1 MTFDPTRP
9 TGPQPQPFSPA
20 PPEPANPTTAERL
33 VGADRSRAGIPAD
46 ARDAARRTRR
56 QAEGIRRPVAQPRP
70 RRGRRRRHRRR
81 RVRGRPDAPPRSRR
95 RPAGT
100 AAVGAF
106 ANGSFAPR
114 ASGQPGFGGR
124 GGFGGGAGAGLS
136 INGTVK
142 SVDGNTLTI
151 TTANGQ
157 TIEVTTGDSTT
168 YHTPGARDRGR
179 RQDGLER
186 AGPAPVRRQR
196 RRRPPER
203 ELGTGRPDRH
213 RRQRHRRPVIEGVR

>member
-20 PPEPANPTTAERL
+20 PPEPANPTTQSAWSAPTGP
-33 VGADRSRAGIPAD
+33 VQASPPAL
-46 ARDAARRTRR
+46 ATP
-56 QAEGIRRPVAQPRP
+56 PVAPAAKP
-70 RRGRRRRHRRR
+70 KGSGGRWLNL
-81 RVRGRPDAPPRSRR
+81 VLAV
-95 RPAGT
+95 A
-100 AAVGAF
+100 AAVAIGGVAFAVGRSTAPVSAATGGNGRGAF

-168 YHTPGARDRGR
+168 YHTQAPATAADVKTGSNV
-179 RQDGLER
+179 QVQLQFDGN
-186 AGPAPVRRQR
+186 G
-196 RRRPPER
+196 
-203 ELGTGRPDRH
+203 GGGRPNASSA
-213 RRQRHRRPVIEGVR
+213 PTGPIGTAGSVTVVP

>member
-1 MTFDPTRP
+1 VTFDPTRP
-9 TGPQPQPFSPA
+9 TGQGPQPQPFSPA
-20 PPEPANPTTAERL
+20 PPEPANPTPPSAWSAPTGPVLASPPTL
-33 VGADRSRAGIPAD
+33 ATP
-46 ARDAARRTRR
+46 
-56 QAEGIRRPVAQPRP
+56 PVAPATKP
-70 RRGRRRRHRRR
+70 KGSGGRWLNL
-81 RVRGRPDAPPRSRR
+81 VLAV
-95 RPAGT
+95 A
-100 AAVGAF
+100 AAVAIGGIAFAVGRTTAPVSAATGGNGRGAF

-168 YHTPGARDRGR
+168 YHSQAPATAADVKTGSNV
-179 RQDGLER
+179 QVQLQLDGNGGGFR
-186 AGPAPVRRQR
+186 PNASSAPSGPIGTAGSVTVVP
-196 RRRPPER
+196 
-203 ELGTGRPDRH
+203 
-213 RRQRHRRPVIEGVR
+213 

>member
-1 MTFDPTRP
+1 VTFDPTRP

-20 PPEPANPTTAERL
+20 PPEPANPTSQSAWSAPTGPVQAGPPTLATPPLAPTTKPKGSGGRWLNL
-33 VGADRSRAGIPAD
+33 VLA
-46 ARDAARRTRR
+46 
-56 QAEGIRRPVAQPRP
+56 VA
-70 RRGRRRRHRRR
+70 
-81 RVRGRPDAPPRSRR
+81 
-95 RPAGT
+95 
-100 AAVGAF
+100 AAVAIGGVAFAVGRSTAPVSAATGGNGRGAF

-168 YHTPGARDRGR
+168 YHTQTPATAADVKAGSTV
-179 RQDGLER
+179 QVQLQFDGNGGGFR
-186 AGPAPVRRQR
+186 PNASSAPAGPI
-196 RRRPPER
+196 
-203 ELGTGRPDRH
+203 GTAGSVTVVP
-213 RRQRHRRPVIEGVR
+213 

>member
-1 MTFDPTRP
+1 VTFDPTRP

-20 PPEPANPTTAERL
+20 PPEPANPTPPSAWSAPTGPVVASPPTLATPPALPAAKPKGSSGRWLNL
-33 VGADRSRAGIPAD
+33 VLA
-46 ARDAARRTRR
+46 
-56 QAEGIRRPVAQPRP
+56 VA
-70 RRGRRRRHRRR
+70 
-81 RVRGRPDAPPRSRR
+81 
-95 RPAGT
+95 
-100 AAVGAF
+100 AAVAIGGIAFAVGRTTAPVSAATGGNGNGRGAF

-168 YHTPGARDRGR
+168 YHTQAPATAADVKTGSNVQVQLQFNGNGGGPRPNASSAPTGPI
-179 RQDGLER
+179 GT
-186 AGPAPVRRQR
+186 AGSVTVVP
-196 RRRPPER
+196 
-203 ELGTGRPDRH
+203 
-213 RRQRHRRPVIEGVR
+213 

>member
-20 PPEPANPTTAERL
+20 PPEPANPTTQSAWSAPTGP
-33 VGADRSRAGIPAD
+33 VQASPPAL
-46 ARDAARRTRR
+46 ATP
-56 QAEGIRRPVAQPRP
+56 PVAPAAKP
-70 RRGRRRRHRRR
+70 KGSGGRWLNL
-81 RVRGRPDAPPRSRR
+81 VLAV
-95 RPAGT
+95 A
-100 AAVGAF
+100 AAVAIGGVAFAVGRSTAPVSAATGGNGRGAF

-196 RRRPPER
+196 RRGPPER
-203 ELGTGRPDRH
+203 ELGTDRPDRH

>member
-9 TGPQPQPFSPA
+9 TGQQPQPEPFSPA
-20 PPEPANPTTAERL
+20 PPEPANPTPPSAWSAPTGPVLASPPTLATPPVVPATKPRGSGGRWLNL
-33 VGADRSRAGIPAD
+33 VLA
-46 ARDAARRTRR
+46 
-56 QAEGIRRPVAQPRP
+56 VA
-70 RRGRRRRHRRR
+70 
-81 RVRGRPDAPPRSRR
+81 
-95 RPAGT
+95 
-100 AAVGAF
+100 AAVAIGGIAFAVGRTTAPVSAAAGGNGRAGAF

-168 YHTPGARDRGR
+168 YHSQAPATAADVKTGSNVQVQLQFDGNGGGARPNASSAPTGPI
-179 RQDGLER
+179 GT
-186 AGPAPVRRQR
+186 AGSVTVVP
-196 RRRPPER
+196 
-203 ELGTGRPDRH
+203 
-213 RRQRHRRPVIEGVR
+213 